1 MQITREFS
9 KYQIIPVTFGQAN
22 VAASQTDVQLKD
34 VTGGVEGVTMAFPGI
49 IVGLTIDLSAAS
61 TGGQLTVGVTINGT
75 EVAATT
81 QTITTATA
89 ARAIFDRDA
98 VKFAAGDKLGVEI
111 TTNAGWTPETAEL
124 AATVLAALAV
134 SGI

>member
-34 VTGGVEGVTMAFPGI
+34 VTGGVEGVTMAFPGVV
-49 IVGLTIDLSAAS
+49 VGLTIDLSAAS
-61 TGGQLTVGVTINGT
+61 TDGTLTVGVTINGT

-89 ARAIFDRDA
+89 VRAIFDRDA

-134 SGI
+134 GGI

>member
-34 VTGGVEGVTMAFPGI
+34 ATNGVDGVTMAFPGT
-49 IVGLTIDLSAAS
+49 IVGLTVDLSAAS

-81 QTITTATA
+81 RTITTATA
-89 ARAIFDRDA
+89 VRAIFDRDA
-98 VKFAAGDKLGVEI
+98 VQFAAGDKLGVEI

-124 AATVLAALAV
+124 AVTVLAALAV

>member
-34 VTGGVEGVTMAFPGI
+34 ATNGVEGVTMAFPGI
-49 IVGLTIDLSAAS
+49 IVGLTVDLSAAS

-89 ARAIFDRDA
+89 VRAIFDRDA

>member
-34 VTGGVEGVTMAFPGI
+34 ATNGVEGVTMAFPGI

-89 ARAIFDRDA
+89 VRAIFDRDA
-98 VKFAAGDKLGVEI
+98 VQFAAGDKLGVEI

-124 AATVLAALAV
+124 AVNVLAALAV

>member
-34 VTGGVEGVTMAFPGI
+34 ATNGVEGVTMAFPGI
-49 IVGLTIDLSAAS
+49 IVGLTVDLSAAS

-89 ARAIFDRDA
+89 VRAIFDRDA
-98 VKFAAGDKLGVEI
+98 VQFAAGDKLGVEI

>member
-34 VTGGVEGVTMAFPGI
+34 ATNGVEGVTMAFPGL
-49 IVGLTIDLSAAS
+49 IVGLTVDLSAAS

-89 ARAIFDRDA
+89 VRAIFDRDA
-98 VKFAAGDKLGVEI
+98 VQFAAGDKLGVEI

-124 AATVLAALAV
+124 AVTVLAALAV

>member
-1 MQITREFS
+1 
-9 KYQIIPVTFGQAN
+9 
-22 VAASQTDVQLKD
+22 
-34 VTGGVEGVTMAFPGI
+34 MAFPGI
-49 IVGLTIDLSAAS
+49 IVGLTVDLSAAS

-89 ARAIFDRDA
+89 VRAIFDRDA
-98 VKFAAGDKLGVEI
+98 VQFAAGDKLGVEI

-124 AATVLAALAV
+124 AVTVLAALAV

>member
-34 VTGGVEGVTMAFPGI
+34 ATNGVEGVTMAFPGI

-89 ARAIFDRDA
+89 VRAIFDRDA
-98 VKFAAGDKLGVEI
+98 VQFAAGDKLGVEI

>member
-9 KYQIIPVTFGQAN
+9 KYQVIPVNFAQAN
-22 VAASQTDVQLKD
+22 VAASQTNVQLKD
-34 VTGGVEGVTMAFPGI
+34 VSGGVEGVTMAFAGL
-49 IVGLTIDLSAAS
+49 IVGLTADLSAAS
-61 TGGQLTVGVTINGT
+61 TGGTLTIGVTINGT

-81 QTITTATA
+81 QTVTTATA
-89 ARAIFDRDA
+89 VRVTFDRDA

-134 SGI
+134 DGI

>member
-1 MQITREFS
+1 
-9 KYQIIPVTFGQAN
+9 VTFAQAN

-89 ARAIFDRDA
+89 VRAIFDRDA

>member
-9 KYQIIPVTFGQAN
+9 KYQIIPVTFAQAN
-22 VAASQTDVQLKD
+22 VAASQADVQLKD

-49 IVGLTIDLSAAS
+49 IVGLTVDLSAAS

-98 VKFAAGDKLGVEI
+98 VKFNAGDKLGVEI

>member
-34 VTGGVEGVTMAFPGI
+34 ATNGVEGVTMAFPGI

-89 ARAIFDRDA
+89 VRAIFDRDA
-98 VKFAAGDKLGVEI
+98 VQFAAGDKLGVEI

-124 AATVLAALAV
+124 AVTVLAALAV

>member
-34 VTGGVEGVTMAFPGI
+34 ATNGVEGVTMAFPGI

-89 ARAIFDRDA
+89 VRAIFDRDA

>member
-9 KYQIIPVTFGQAN
+9 KYQIIPVTFAQAN

-34 VTGGVEGVTMAFPGI
+34 ATNGVEGVTMAFPGI

-98 VKFAAGDKLGVEI
+98 VQFAAGDKLGVEI

-124 AATVLAALAV
+124 AVTVLAALAV

>member
-34 VTGGVEGVTMAFPGI
+34 ATNGVEGVTMAFPGI
-49 IVGLTIDLSAAS
+49 IVGLTVDLSAAS

-89 ARAIFDRDA
+89 VRAIFDRDA

-124 AATVLAALAV
+124 AVNVLAALAV

>member
-9 KYQIIPVTFGQAN
+9 KYQIIPVTFAQAN

-34 VTGGVEGVTMAFPGI
+34 ATGGVEGVTMAFPGL
-49 IVGLTIDLSAAS
+49 IVGLTVDLSAAS

-124 AATVLAALAV
+124 AVNVLAALAV

>member
-34 VTGGVEGVTMAFPGI
+34 ATNGVEGVTMAFPGI
-49 IVGLTIDLSAAS
+49 IVGLTVDLSAAS

-89 ARAIFDRDA
+89 VRAIFDRDA
-98 VKFAAGDKLGVEI
+98 VKFSAGDKLGVEI

>member
-22 VAASQTDVQLKD
+22 VAASQADVQLKD

-89 ARAIFDRDA
+89 VRAIFDRDA

>member
-9 KYQIIPVTFGQAN
+9 KYQVIPVTFGQAN

-34 VTGGVEGVTMAFPGI
+34 ATNGVEGVTMAFPGI

-89 ARAIFDRDA
+89 VRAIFDRDA
-98 VKFAAGDKLGVEI
+98 VQFAAGDKLGVEI

-124 AATVLAALAV
+124 AVNVLAALAV

>member
-34 VTGGVEGVTMAFPGI
+34 ATNGVEGVTMAFPGI
-49 IVGLTIDLSAAS
+49 IVGLTVDLSAAS

-89 ARAIFDRDA
+89 VRAIFDRDA
-98 VKFAAGDKLGVEI
+98 VQFAAGDKLGVEI

-124 AATVLAALAV
+124 AVNVLAALAV

>member
-9 KYQIIPVTFGQAN
+9 KYQVIPVTFGQAN

-34 VTGGVEGVTMAFPGI
+34 ATNGVEGVTMAFPGI
-49 IVGLTIDLSAAS
+49 IVGLTVDLSAAS

-124 AATVLAALAV
+124 AVNVLAALAV

>member
-61 TGGQLTVGVTINGT
+61 TGGQLTVGATINGT

-89 ARAIFDRDA
+89 VRAIFDRDA